1 VRILVI
7 SLLGVILVALG
18 LWIRGATDLAY
29 WVGQLGTLGVLAL
42 VLAYVV
48 GIDSRRRWPG
58 TTWIARLGKVF
69 FFER

>member
-1 VRILVI
+1 MRILVI
-7 SLLGVILVALG
+7 SLLGVLLVALG

-42 VLAYVV
+42 ELVYVV
-48 GIDSRRRWPG
+48 AIDSRRRWPDRP
-58 TTWIARLGKVF
+58 WIARLGKVL